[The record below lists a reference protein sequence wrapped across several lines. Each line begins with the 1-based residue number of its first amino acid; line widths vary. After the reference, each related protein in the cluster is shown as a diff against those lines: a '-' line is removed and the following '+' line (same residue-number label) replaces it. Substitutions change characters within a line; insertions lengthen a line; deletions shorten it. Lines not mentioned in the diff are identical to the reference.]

1 MEENRPGFGSE
12 IKKSTGK
19 AFPNPFFCGI
29 VKYKF
34 GRRLEEQSMK
44 KLTINEIA
52 EKAGVSK
59 TTVSFYLNGKANKMS
74 EETQQRI
81 QQIIDETGYE
91 PRAMKAKSSG
101 LIGVILKDAADPYCA
116 RALKGMGEAAGET
129 EYQILIGS
137 SGYTFKNEREH
148 VERML
153 KAGAEGFIIQATYR
167 FGMLAGELEKK
178 RKPIIYLE
186 AKPYDFKGRYVK
198 GNNYDCVY
206 QVITECIKKGYGDFL
221 MISDGESSMGTAFE
235 NTAGYRD
242 ALQDAG
248 LEGRTLYV
256 QSGARS
262 AQIFEALKDELDLS
276 LHTLIYVAA
285 PELLKAVFQAL
296 RSLPDYERLF
306 PEHLGLIGFDPE
318 GWTRMTS
325 PPVSAI
331 IPPAQEEGKRAMTEL
346 LELLDGKKKDTE
358 VVFKNI
364 VKWRGTTV

>member
-1 MEENRPGFGSE
+1 
-12 IKKSTGK
+12 
-19 AFPNPFFCGI
+19 
-29 VKYKF
+29 
-34 GRRLEEQSMK
+34 
-44 KLTINEIA
+44 
-52 EKAGVSK
+52 
-59 TTVSFYLNGKANKMS
+59 
-74 EETQQRI
+74 
-81 QQIIDETGYE
+81 
-91 PRAMKAKSSG
+91 
-101 LIGVILKDAADPYCA
+101 
-116 RALKGMGEAAGET
+116 
-129 EYQILIGS
+129 
-137 SGYTFKNEREH
+137 
-148 VERML
+148 
-153 KAGAEGFIIQATYR
+153 
-167 FGMLAGELEKK
+167 MLAGELEKK

-306 PEHLGLIGFDPE
+306 LEHLGSLALTPKAG
-318 GWTRMTS
+318 
-325 PPVSAI
+325 
-331 IPPAQEEGKRAMTEL
+331 
-346 LELLDGKKKDTE
+346 
-358 VVFKNI
+358 
-364 VKWRGTTV
+364 RG